1 MDMERI
7 AQPIQLRKVEVRN
20 RIWMSPMA
28 QYSAT
33 SDGCLSEWHSLHYG
47 ARAVGGVGMV
57 MVESTAIGPD
67 DRCTLRDPGIWTGAQ
82 VDSHRTVT
90 DIIRRAGAVPAI
102 QLQAAG
108 RKSSHRLPWERRG
121 QNSPVAVEEGGWTPL
136 APSAIPFGNLT
147 VPRALTRAEIA
158 MTVDRFAQAA
168 VNAHEAGYDVV
179 EVHAAHGYL
188 LHQFLS
194 PLANQRVDEYGG
206 SLQNRL
212 RFPLAVA
219 RAVRSALPAD
229 KPVFIRVSTNDWT
242 GGGFDFAQAV
252 EFAKCLRE
260 LDIDLLDVTSGGLLV
275 DAPPPPRPA
284 LNVEPADRIRQD
296 VGILVAPV
304 GQIGDPNVLEEA
316 ISRTKVDAVF
326 LGRPL
331 LRDPYLALRFL
342 PGDPHDLWPT
352 QYHRALINPR

>member
-194 PLANQRVDEYGG
+194 PR
-206 SLQNRL
+206 
-212 RFPLAVA
+212 
-219 RAVRSALPAD
+219 
-229 KPVFIRVSTNDWT
+229 
-242 GGGFDFAQAV
+242 
-252 EFAKCLRE
+252 
-260 LDIDLLDVTSGGLLV
+260 
-275 DAPPPPRPA
+275 
-284 LNVEPADRIRQD
+284 EPASRRVRGISSEPPAVPAGSGAGSPLGVASGQASVHPHQYKRLDRWG
-296 VGILVAPV
+296 V
-304 GQIGDPNVLEEA
+304 
-316 ISRTKVDAVF
+316 
-326 LGRPL
+326 
-331 LRDPYLALRFL
+331 
-342 PGDPHDLWPT
+342 
-352 QYHRALINPR
+352 

>member
-168 VNAHEAGYDVV
+168 VNAHEADTTWSRCMPPTAICYTNS
-179 EVHAAHGYL
+179 
-188 LHQFLS
+188 S
-194 PLANQRVDEYGG
+194 PPSRTSESTSTGDLFRTACGSRWQWRGQSARRCQRT
-206 SLQNRL
+206 SQCS
-212 RFPLAVA
+212 
-219 RAVRSALPAD
+219 SASAQ
-229 KPVFIRVSTNDWT
+229 TT
-242 GGGFDFAQAV
+242 GQV
-252 EFAKCLRE
+252 
-260 LDIDLLDVTSGGLLV
+260 GGL
-275 DAPPPPRPA
+275 
-284 LNVEPADRIRQD
+284 I
-296 VGILVAPV
+296 
-304 GQIGDPNVLEEA
+304 
-316 ISRTKVDAVF
+316 
-326 LGRPL
+326 L
-331 LRDPYLALRFL
+331 LRPSSS
-342 PGDPHDLWPT
+342 PSVCESWT
-352 QYHRALINPR
+352 STCST